1 MDRRSAQTIP
11 QERYPVGPC
20 TQGRVH
26 NIVSSQGNADG
37 STRETPCR
45 PHGDSSGSRGPVAH
59 CRRRAGAEPRA
70 AAGAQASFRGRRAAA
85 FRVHSGAPL
94 PEASGRLPDRE
105 AGAAADTFKLHV
117 RRLCGRRTCA
127 WEGPAFGGNVA
138 VASGGARDAC
148 SSRERCG
155 SRISVVPQFWLQ
167 DDPPPFLPRLSSPC
181 AGASEAPPS
190 RSGPPSLKTGCDA

>member
-1 MDRRSAQTIP
+1 MAAEDQWRTADGVREPSPELLPERRRPSAEGGPRRSACT
-11 QERYPVGPC
+11 QERLSPRPRGAFLTARLAQPL
-20 TQGRVH
+20 
-26 NIVSSQGNADG
+26 
-37 STRETPCR
+37 TRLNYTC
-45 PHGDSSGSRGPVAH
+45 G
-59 CRRRAGAEPRA
+59 
-70 AAGAQASFRGRRAAA
+70 
-85 FRVHSGAPL
+85 
-94 PEASGRLPDRE
+94 
-105 AGAAADTFKLHV
+105 
-117 RRLCGRRTCA
+117 RLCGRRTCA